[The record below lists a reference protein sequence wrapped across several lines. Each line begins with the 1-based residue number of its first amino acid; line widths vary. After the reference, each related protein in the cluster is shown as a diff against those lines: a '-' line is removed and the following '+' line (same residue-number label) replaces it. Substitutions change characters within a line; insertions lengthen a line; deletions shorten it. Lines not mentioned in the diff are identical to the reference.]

1 MWEAAAAVCL
11 ISLGYG
17 TILTV
22 RRRRYNRTGDP
33 LTMVTWQE
41 FSSSDFRTQLISY
54 PLDESDRTV
63 KQILED
69 LNSQCAPE
77 KREAALA
84 YWRQVFDYVVELSM

>member
-1 MWEAAAAVCL
+1 MCL

-17 TILTV
+17 TISTA
-22 RRRRYNRTGDP
+22 RCRRYNGTGDQ

-41 FSSSDFRTQLISY
+41 FSSSDFRTQLNRY
-54 PLDESDRTV
+54 PRDESDRTV
-63 KQILED
+63 KQIIEA